1 MKNSILNPNF
11 INEEVNNL
19 YSEEKNIEQDNP
31 GYYSVIPANVRYD
44 VDLCPNAKLLY
55 GEITALCN
63 KKGYCWATNKYFSR
77 LYQVSTVA
85 VSKWINQLVKK
96 GYIFSI
102 IKYEETT
109 NYFLETVIIKKRIL
123 SLQPLKNDE
132 EGVVKENFKGVI
144 KQKFKGGIKQKFKY
158 NNISINNTRINNKER
173 KEENSSQLS
182 YEKLNFKNEKT
193 KNEENIFEPKKVSK
207 KENEKSFNVLIEE
220 FSQNEVLCFELK
232 EHLKIRKLNK
242 APLTNHALELSFKRL
257 DSLSNSDDEKIAIVQ
272 KSIEYG
278 WTGFFPLKPYEKI
291 QKRPS
296 PVSQNTGYNIDEY
309 ENCMDTFAPTQEELK
324 KLERKRNDEIK
335 KQEFYKSFT
344 IGDTPED
351 QRELTPEEY
360 EETEK
365 EKKEFLKKIN
375 DSVGFTNEDI
385 AAAFEEQKRM
395 ENERRKNCFWF

>member
-132 EGVVKENFKGVI
+132 EGVVKEKFKGVI

>member
-1 MKNSILNPNF
+1 MANWLLNEKQL
-11 INEEVNNL
+11 NEKVNNF

-31 GYYSVIPANVRYD
+31 GYFSVIPANVRYD
-44 VDLCPNAKLLY
+44 VELCPNAKLLY

-63 KKGYCWATNKYFSR
+63 KKGYCWATNRYFAR

-85 VSKWINQLVKK
+85 VSTWINQLVKK
-96 GYIFSI
+96 GYIFSA

-109 NYFLETVIIKKRIL
+109 NSFLETVIIKKRIL

-132 EGVVKENFKGVI
+132 EGVVKENFNRGI
-144 KQKFKGGIKQKFKY
+144 KENFKGGIKENFKY
-158 NNISINNTRINNKER
+158 NNISINNINKKESK
-173 KEENSSQLS
+173 KEEPPQLS
-182 YEKLNFKNEKT
+182 FEKLNFKNEKT
-193 KNEENIFEPKKVSK
+193 KNEENILEPKKVSK

-232 EHLKIRKLNK
+232 EHLKIRKLKK

-272 KSIEYG
+272 KSIENG

-291 QKRPS
+291 QKRS
-296 PVSQNTGYNIDEY
+296 SAVSQNTSYNIDEY
-309 ENCMDTFAPTQEELK
+309 LKTMDTFDITPEAK
-324 KLERKRNDEIK
+324 KELERKRNDEIK

-351 QRELTPEEY
+351 QRELTPEEI
-360 EETEK
+360 EEEERDT
-365 EKKEFLKKIN
+365 KEFIKKIN

-385 AAAFEEQKRM
+385 AAALEEQKRM
-395 ENERRKNCFWF
+395 ENERRENCFWF

>member
-132 EGVVKENFKGVI
+132 EGVVKE
-144 KQKFKGGIKQKFKY
+144 KFKGGIKQKFKY